1 MSWWSRRGRSTSA
14 RVEPTTPEPVDGP
27 AGSRATTAGNIS
39 GIASTGDHATNTQH
53 VTVVS
58 AEALVAPEAVPAPA
72 GLVNLPAR
80 LRHFVGRADALG
92 WLDGAA
98 EDPAAVVVQ
107 AVHGPAGVGKS
118 ALVARWAAD
127 RREDHRPVWW
137 ITADSPAALDAGLA
151 ALAVALQAG
160 LGAVLPSRA
169 LREWAVR
176 WLACHDGW
184 LLILDGVTDPGHL
197 TGLLARLPR
206 GRIVLTSR
214 HATGWPDVVTALR
227 LDVLEPRQAVEL
239 LTGIVTRGGGV
250 VDPADAVEI
259 CAELGCLPSAVAQAG
274 AHLAQSGVTVGDH
287 RRLLAQ
293 DAARTRRDGGE
304 PAAPRGRDLSPAPGE
319 RRPEP
324 GKRRPEHAAS
334 VVETGEPSLLAGE
347 APPLEDVPGAGESVA
362 PVASATSPSSPADRL
377 PEALRRG
384 LTRRNAIIGAGALGA
399 GALTWKLAG
408 APGLGGRPE
417 RPTPKRRWKASL
429 GLEQLVTLFVRD
441 GLAYVTGASKVSD
454 VLSSAAIV
462 ALDPATGAQRWTFP
476 TGDTADSVIVDGGAV
491 YAKVDDGTTT
501 YVHALDAAS
510 GQRRWSYQ
518 VADATVDL
526 VGVSDGA
533 FRLVVSGEDQR
544 LLSLD
549 AKGKPTPTAQLPP
562 DQNVDFLSHGVLYSS
577 SFGDEDDDVPPLAVA
592 TDVTTGRQK
601 WRIEGAGKYIGALR
615 SDGDVT
621 FGYSAVE
628 SRHTT
633 LLAWDANTGRQ
644 RWSLPL
650 LVDVD
655 PLHLGGGLLYLF
667 TADGRGPAGYLYVVD
682 TAAGTVRWRAR
693 AGRAEL
699 FSALSVVFAD
709 RTVFFAGDAVYAFD
723 VATGARRWRTES
735 LDIRYVSTLL
745 LDSGKLFVTVAPNA
759 KGHPTKL
766 YALDAATGEVVW
778 EHPITAE
785 YRAPNPAVAG
795 PLVLV
800 PNEDGIWAF
809 EA

>member
-1 MSWWSRRGRSTSA
+1 MSWWSRRGRSTPGHA
-14 RVEPTTPEPVDGP
+14 RPATPEPAGDTVESG
-27 AGSRATTAGNIS
+27 GSRATTAGSIS

-80 LRHFVGRADALG
+80 LRLFVGRADALD
-92 WLDGAA
+92 WLDGAV
-98 EDPAAVVVQ
+98 EDPGAVVVQ
-107 AVHGPAGVGKS
+107 AVHGPAGIGKS
-118 ALVARWAAD
+118 AVVARWAAA

-137 ITADSPAALDAGLA
+137 ITADSPAALDAGLV

-160 LGAVLPSRA
+160 LGAVLPPRA

-184 LLILDGVTDPGHL
+184 LLILDDVTDPHHL
-197 TGLLARLPR
+197 SELLARLPR
-206 GRIVLTSR
+206 GLIVLTSR
-214 HATGWPDVVTALR
+214 HGTGWPDIVTPLR
-227 LDVLEPRQAVEL
+227 LDVLEPHQAVEL
-239 LTGIVTRGGGV
+239 LTGIVTRGGAV
-250 VDPADAVEI
+250 IDPADAAAV
-259 CAELGCLPSAVAQAG
+259 CAEVGGLPSAVAQAG
-274 AHLAQSGVTVGDH
+274 AHLARTGITG
-287 RRLLAQ
+287 REYLRLLAQ
-293 DAARTRRDGGE
+293 DSVRAGRNGGE
-304 PAAPRGRDLSPAPGE
+304 PAAARGRDLP
-319 RRPEP
+319 PEP
-324 GKRRPEHAAS
+324 GEGRPETTLP
-334 VVETGEPSLLAGE
+334 VNTGERSSPAGE
-347 APPLEDVPGAGESVA
+347 TPPPEEVPPAETPAA
-362 PVASATSPSSPADRL
+362 PVASAMLTASPVDRL

-384 LTRRNAIIGAGALGA
+384 LTRRNAIVGAGALGA
-399 GALTWKLAG
+399 GALTWRLAG
-408 APGLGGRPE
+408 APGLGGRPK
-417 RPTPKRRWKASL
+417 RPAPKRRWRVSL
-429 GLEQLVTLFVRD
+429 GLEQLVTLFVTD
-441 GLAYVTGASKVSD
+441 GLAYVTGTSKVSD

-476 TGDTADSVIVDGGAV
+476 TGDNADSVVIDGGVV

-518 VADATVDL
+518 IVDDTVDF
-526 VGVSDGA
+526 VGVSDGTV
-533 FRLVVSGEDQR
+533 RLVVGGEDQR
-544 LLSLD
+544 LHSLD
-549 AKGKPTPTAQLPP
+549 AKGKLTRTAPLPP
-562 DQNVDFLSHGVLYSS
+562 NQGSFFLSHGVLYSS
-577 SFGDEDDDVPPLAVA
+577 SFRDDEDDVPPYAVA
-592 TDVTTGRQK
+592 TDATTGRQL
-601 WRIEGAGKYIGALR
+601 WRIAGAGRYIGALR

-621 FGYSAVE
+621 FGYSAVK

-633 LLAWDANTGRQ
+633 LLAWDARTGQQ

-682 TAAGTVRWRAR
+682 VAAGTVKWRAR
-693 AGRAEL
+693 AAGAEL

-709 RTVFFAGDAVYAFD
+709 QTVFFAGDAVYAFD

-735 LDIRYVSTLL
+735 LDIRYASHLL
-745 LDSGKLFVTVAPNA
+745 LKSGKLLVTVAPNA
-759 KGHPTKL
+759 TDIPTKL

-778 EHPITAE
+778 EYPITAKNS
-785 YRAPNPAVAG
+785 APAPAVAG

-800 PNEDGIWAF
+800 PDGDGICAL

>member
-1 MSWWSRRGRSTSA
+1 MSWWSRRGRWTPA
-14 RVEPTTPEPVDGP
+14 RAEPATPEPVDDP
-27 AGSRATTAGNIS
+27 AASGGSRAATAGSIS
-39 GIASTGDHATNTQH
+39 GIASTGDHTTNTQH

-80 LRHFVGRADALG
+80 LRFFVGRADALD
-92 WLDGAA
+92 WLDRAA

-118 ALVARWAAD
+118 TLVARWAAD

-137 ITADSPAALDAGLA
+137 ITADSPAALDAGLV

-160 LGAVLPSRA
+160 LGVVLPSRA

-184 LLILDGVTDPGHL
+184 LLILDDVTDPGHL
-197 TGLLARLPR
+197 TDLLARLPR

-214 HATGWPDVVTALR
+214 HANGWPDVVSPLR
-227 LDVLEPRQAVEL
+227 LDVLEPHQAVEL

-250 VDPADAVEI
+250 VDPADAAEI

-274 AHLAQSGVTVGDH
+274 AHLAGSGITAGDY

-293 DAARTRRDGGE
+293 HPARRDGGE
-304 PAAPRGRDLSPAPGE
+304 PAAPRGRDLSPEPGE
-319 RRPEP
+319 RRPEHTAP
-324 GKRRPEHAAS
+324 
-334 VVETGEPSLLAGE
+334 VVKTGEPSLRRGE
-347 APPLEDVPGAGESVA
+347 APPPPEDVPRTGESAA
-362 PVASATSPSSPADRL
+362 PAASATSTASPAVRQ
-377 PEALRRG
+377 PEGLRRG

-408 APGLGGRPE
+408 APGLAGRPK

-441 GLAYVTGASKVSD
+441 GLAYVTGTSKVSD

-476 TGDTADSVIVDGGAV
+476 TGDNADSVIVDGGAV

-501 YVHALDAAS
+501 YVHALDAVS
-510 GQRRWSYQ
+510 GRRRWSYQ
-518 VADATVDL
+518 VVDDTVDFI
-526 VGVSDGA
+526 GVSGGTV
-533 FRLVVSGEDQR
+533 RLVVSGENQR

-549 AKGKPTPTAQLPP
+549 VKGELTRTAPLPP
-562 DQNVDFLSHGVLYSS
+562 DQNVDFLSDGVLYSS

-592 TDVTTGRQK
+592 TDVTTGRQR
-601 WRIEGAGKYIGALR
+601 WQIEGAGKYIGALR

-682 TAAGTVRWRAR
+682 VRTGTVKWRAR
-693 AGRAEL
+693 ASRAEL

-709 RTVFFAGDAVYAFD
+709 QTVFFAGDAVYAFD

-735 LDIRYVSTLL
+735 LDVRYASTLL
-745 LDSGKLFVTVAPNA
+745 LKSGKLFVTVAPHA

-766 YALDAATGEVVW
+766 YALDAATGGVVW

-785 YRAPNPAVAG
+785 YSAPNPAVAG

>member
-14 RVEPTTPEPVDGP
+14 RVEPATPEPVEGP
-27 AGSRATTAGNIS
+27 GGSRATTAGNIS

-80 LRHFVGRADALG
+80 LRHFVGRADALD
-92 WLDGAA
+92 WLEGAA

-118 ALVARWAAD
+118 ALVVRWAAD

-184 LLILDGVTDPGHL
+184 LLILDDVTDPGHL
-197 TGLLARLPR
+197 TDLLARLPR

-239 LTGIVTRGGGV
+239 LIGIVTRGGGV
-250 VDPADAVEI
+250 VDPADAAEI
-259 CAELGCLPSAVAQAG
+259 CAELGCLPSAVAKAG
-274 AHLAQSGVTVGDH
+274 AHLARSGVPVGDY

-293 DAARTRRDGGE
+293 DAVLTRRDGGE
-304 PAAPRGRDLSPAPGE
+304 SAAP
-319 RRPEP
+319 
-324 GKRRPEHAAS
+324 
-334 VVETGEPSLLAGE
+334 VVP
-347 APPLEDVPGAGESVA
+347 
-362 PVASATSPSSPADRL
+362 ATSPSSPADRL

-399 GALTWKLAG
+399 GALTWRLAG
-408 APGLGGRPE
+408 APRLGGRPE
-417 RPTPKRRWKASL
+417 RPIPKRRWKVSL
-429 GLEQLVTLFVRD
+429 GLEQFVTLFVRD

-454 VLSSAAIV
+454 VLSSAAIA

-476 TGDTADSVIVDGGAV
+476 TGDTADSVIVEGGAV

-518 VADATVDL
+518 VAADTVDL
-526 VGVSDGA
+526 VGVSDGT
-533 FRLVVSGEDQR
+533 FRLVVGGEDQR

-549 AKGKPTPTAQLPP
+549 AKGKPTRTAQLPP
-562 DQNVDFLSHGVLYSS
+562 GQNVDFLSHGVLYSS
-577 SFGDEDDDVPPLAVA
+577 SFGDEDDDVPPSAVA
-592 TDVTTGRQK
+592 TDVTTGRQR
-601 WRIEGAGKYIGALR
+601 WRIEGAGKFIGALR

-633 LLAWDANTGRQ
+633 LLAWDASTGRQ

-682 TAAGTVRWRAR
+682 VAAGTVKWRAR

-709 RTVFFAGDAVYAFD
+709 QTVFFAGDAVYAFD

-759 KGHPTKL
+759 KGQPTKL